1 MVPPLAHSDNDFGRR
16 IADARESE
24 GRTQAELADA
34 IGLDRTA
41 VAKIEAGTRKVS
53 AIELVAIAASL
64 NRPIDWFVFESP
76 HSVVSRRRDPAVG
89 GYSRALDRVLESVA
103 RDVDFLIRRELLTT
117 TPRPAP
123 QAVPQ
128 TYEDAENL
136 AARARTEAG
145 LDEGPVLDIQAA
157 CERLGLLGFSL
168 ALGFDAGDAAYVEVA
183 QLGVAVI
190 NGSTDA
196 RRRRFSLAHE
206 LGHHLVGDAY
216 EPTPTLGSHGD
227 NESLLS
233 AFAAYFLMPR
243 SAVLTTWHELNG
255 QSSRMTAIAVAGR
268 FKVSWT
274 AACNQLRN
282 LNLIDSSERERLVNT
297 EITKGELLEVGERW
311 VDELEPPSVPSGY
324 ARAVL
329 GAYRSKRLTPAR
341 TVELLQGAVGEE
353 ELPAIQVDE
362 LSLNLLR
369 GDFEA
374 PE

>member
-1 MVPPLAHSDNDFGRR
+1 
-16 IADARESE
+16 
-24 GRTQAELADA
+24 
-34 IGLDRTA
+34 
-41 VAKIEAGTRKVS
+41 
-53 AIELVAIAASL
+53 
-64 NRPIDWFVFESP
+64 
-76 HSVVSRRRDPAVG
+76 
-89 GYSRALDRVLESVA
+89 
-103 RDVDFLIRRELLTT
+103 
-117 TPRPAP
+117 
-123 QAVPQ
+123 
-128 TYEDAENL
+128 
-136 AARARTEAG
+136 
-145 LDEGPVLDIQAA
+145 
-157 CERLGLLGFSL
+157 
-168 ALGFDAGDAAYVEVA
+168 
-183 QLGVAVI
+183 
-190 NGSTDA
+190 
-196 RRRRFSLAHE
+196 
-206 LGHHLVGDAY
+206 
-216 EPTPTLGSHGD
+216 
-227 NESLLS
+227 
-233 AFAAYFLMPR
+233 
-243 SAVLTTWHELNG
+243 
-255 QSSRMTAIAVAGR
+255 MTAIAVAGR